1 MCLIEFLMFT
11 MFILQCLYGFT
22 NIMSSES
29 AFITDP
35 EFCPECG
42 TILPLP
48 GDEDTVTCRGCKY
61 KVNVKSKLN

>member
-1 MCLIEFLMFT
+1 
-11 MFILQCLYGFT
+11 
-22 NIMSSES
+22 MSSDS

-48 GDEDTVTCRGCKY
+48 GDEDTVTCKGCKY
-61 KVNVKSKLN
+61 KVNVKSKFGLFNVYFYQKSIFHKGC

>member
-1 MCLIEFLMFT
+1 
-11 MFILQCLYGFT
+11 
-22 NIMSSES
+22 MSSDS

-48 GDEDTVTCRGCKY
+48 GDEDTVTCKGCKY
-61 KVNVKSKLN
+61 KVNVKSKFSLMYIFIKSLCFIKAMKH